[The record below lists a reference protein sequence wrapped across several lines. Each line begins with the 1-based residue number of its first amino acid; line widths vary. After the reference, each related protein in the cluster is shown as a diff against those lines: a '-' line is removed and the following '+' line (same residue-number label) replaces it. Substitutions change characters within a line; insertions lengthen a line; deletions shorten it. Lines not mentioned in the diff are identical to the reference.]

1 MILSPFGHG
10 LNRHG
15 PNTGL
20 FSLVVW
26 RLLPKFDEEID
37 RDLGYQCFKC
47 LGRHLKA
54 EMKACGVSR
63 GGPNVTMSEC
73 GGLAEV
79 DPSWRK
85 ADGTLQLGAPT
96 FGDDQESL

>member
-1 MILSPFGHG
+1 
-10 LNRHG
+10 
-15 PNTGL
+15 
-20 FSLVVW
+20 
-26 RLLPKFDEEID
+26 
-37 RDLGYQCFKC
+37 
-47 LGRHLKA
+47 
-54 EMKACGVSR
+54 MKACGVSR